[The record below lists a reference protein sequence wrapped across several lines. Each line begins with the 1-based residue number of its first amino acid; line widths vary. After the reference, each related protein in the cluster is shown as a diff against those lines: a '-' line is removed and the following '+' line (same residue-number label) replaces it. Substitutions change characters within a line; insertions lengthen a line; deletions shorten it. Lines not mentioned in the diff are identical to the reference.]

1 MFERFTIGQ
10 GGATFLEA
18 LDRSVNLRDSFKA
31 KSLMYLAAV
40 KYYKGKNDSAL
51 KIIRGIP
58 DRVSKISRQAAM
70 NYAAQIYYSAGILD
84 TAYMYALEI
93 VNSKD
98 NLNKRKAYKIILSS
112 EFYNKVDVDTLIGHV
127 SAYRNLLESEFNAN
141 NKDLALMQQ
150 AEYNYIIHERKEKSG
165 EFE

>member
-1 MFERFTIGQ
+1 
-10 GGATFLEA
+10 
-18 LDRSVNLRDSFKA
+18 
-31 KSLMYLAAV
+31 
-40 KYYKGKNDSAL
+40 
-51 KIIRGIP
+51 
-58 DRVSKISRQAAM
+58 M

-150 AEYNYIIHERKEKSG
+150 AEYNYIIHERERKKAENLN
-165 EFE
+165 ENLIILILAY